1 MRSNPNLLVR
11 EQGRLALSFRRAL
24 LVAAAGASAAIACSS
39 SGNPDTTPVKITE
52 EGGADA
58 AADAAKRDAA
68 ADKCAATKY
77 EPTPKD
83 TCGDYLRYPCG
94 LPPGL
99 TVRGDC
105 YFAVNDCNSL
115 CPDIHYN
122 CHAIIGFCS
131 TNHSPLDAGPEG
143 GEGGVADA
151 DAPDGDIDAGPDDG
165 VVLPDE
171 SGAVIIDCSVC
182 PGSAGRVPA
191 GLAPVAGVSGRSPL
205 GAYFANAARLEAASV
220 AAFRRL
226 REELSLHGAPA
237 ALCEAARDAEQDEV
251 RHTLAM
257 ARLARRHGGRY
268 VRPRVE
274 AVAPRSLAAIAEENA
289 VEGCARETFGALL
302 ATHQAQHA
310 ADPAIARAMQAIAAD
325 ETRHAALSWAI
336 ARWSLTQLDA
346 AQRATVTTAW
356 HDAMNG
362 IAGADG
368 RHDALATAASLPSQ
382 ARRERM
388 ARELRD
394 LWSDLALAA

>member
-1 MRSNPNLLVR
+1 MTVKSKSDLLTR

-39 SGNPDTTPVKITE
+39 SGSPDTTPVKIDDE
-52 EGGADA
+52 AGIDA
-58 AADAAKRDAA
+58 AVEAGKPDGG
-68 ADKCAATKY
+68 DKCAATKY

-131 TNHSPLDAGPEG
+131 TDHSPPDAGPDG

-151 DAPDGDIDAGPDDG
+151 DVPDGDIDAGPDDG

-191 GLAPVAGVSGRSPL
+191 GLAPIAGVSARSAL

-226 REELSLHGAPA
+226 RDELELHGAPA

-302 ATHQAQHA
+302 ATHQAEHA
-310 ADPAIARAMQAIAAD
+310 ADPEIARAMRAIAAD

-336 ARWSLTQLDA
+336 ARWSLAQLDA
-346 AQRATVTTAW
+346 AQRATITAAW
-356 HDAMNG
+356 HEAMDSV
-362 IAGADG
+362 AGADG
-368 RHDALATAASLPSQ
+368 RHDAVAKAASLP
-382 ARRERM
+382 APAERALL
-388 ARELRD
+388 ARELRG
-394 LWSDLALAA
+394 LWSDLAA